1 MERYKISWLQSA
13 SHKASTQSV
22 LAVIGGASEATILND
37 VAMNTSYLEYDFPT
51 NALVTV
57 KVRTHNEAKTEFA
70 DSNVLTFTAIDKS
83 TVTPAQNL
91 GAEWV
96 GHS

>member
-1 MERYKISWLQSA
+1 MERYKITWLQSA
-13 SHKASTQSV
+13 SHKAATQSV
-22 LAVIGGASEATILND
+22 IAVISGAPEVVILND
-37 VAMNTSYLEYDFPT
+37 AALNVSSLEYDFPT

-57 KVRTHNEAKTEFA
+57 KVRTYNEAKTEFS

-83 TVTPAQNL
+83 PVTPAQNL

-96 GHS
+96 GHV